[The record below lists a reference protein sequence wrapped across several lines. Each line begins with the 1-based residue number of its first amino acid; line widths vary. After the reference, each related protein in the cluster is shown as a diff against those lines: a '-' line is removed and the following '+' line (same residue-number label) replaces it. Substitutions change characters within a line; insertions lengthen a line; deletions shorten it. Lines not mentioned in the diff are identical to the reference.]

1 MTGLIQ
7 MSLFLPETT
16 TLSLLILTTQH
27 PPNFLLRTL
36 IKLFQ
41 STICEQKLT
50 LSINQNHH
58 WEKHRTMKITNK
70 RTLKCFEQGSAIYH
84 INKLKPLSLQ
94 IFHNQLLK
102 LKQLF

>member
-1 MTGLIQ
+1 
-7 MSLFLPETT
+7 MSFVSTRNYYPQPPNSHNTPPP
-16 TLSLLILTTQH
+16 

-41 STICEQKLT
+41 SSICEQKLS
-50 LSINQNHH
+50 LSINQNYEDYQQKDIEMF
-58 WEKHRTMKITNK
+58 WI
-70 RTLKCFEQGSAIYH
+70 GSAIYH